1 MKATD
6 GMSAAS
12 NRPDTSAAVAG
23 LYTDARDREA
33 AARRAAEARS
43 DRLGNVRL
51 GLALLGLGLVVAPV
65 VVRSPGPWWG
75 LIPLFVAFIVLGKAQ
90 DRVLER
96 RRRHAAAERYY
107 ADGLTRLED
116 RAHELPERGEDVGG
130 AWRAGLHYADD
141 LDLFGPASLFQLV
154 SRAQT
159 LQGRRALAQD
169 LCAPPDASG
178 AAGRRAAVEALTPQL
193 DFRVRLCAAV
203 ADEKAASLD
212 ETSLLAWAEGDRTIR
227 GETGLK
233 VLAAVQPALLI
244 ATYALYELTGE
255 GRPLAV
261 AVLAHLATL
270 FFTRHVVGSRISVL
284 SGPERML
291 LRYGRLLEVV
301 ESDDSEPSWLAEA
314 RTTLK
319 TPGSASAAIRR
330 LVGFINLLDARLNVV
345 FALTVGPVLLWDLN
359 LVLRTETWRR
369 ENGARV
375 RGWFEAV
382 SRYEVAASWA
392 SLAYERPDYAM
403 PELVASSG
411 VFSAQGLAH
420 PLIARAKVVANDVQ
434 LGGAGSVLL
443 LSGSNMSGKSTLI
456 RAVGL
461 AVVMARAGGPVAA
474 RSAQLSLFELATS
487 VRVVDSLAEGTSHF
501 YAELKRL
508 KHVVDRA
515 AVAGAGLLYL
525 LDEVLHGTNSRE
537 RYIGAVSV
545 IRYLSETGASGIVTT
560 HDLALAQLEDEVAA
574 GRMRQAHLS
583 DRVDREH
590 IEFSY
595 ALSPGPIQSTNA
607 LRLMKAI
614 GIDVPLVEGR
624 EG

>member
-1 MKATD
+1 
-6 GMSAAS
+6 
-12 NRPDTSAAVAG
+12 
-23 LYTDARDREA
+23 
-33 AARRAAEARS
+33 
-43 DRLGNVRL
+43 
-51 GLALLGLGLVVAPV
+51 
-65 VVRSPGPWWG
+65 
-75 LIPLFVAFIVLGKAQ
+75 
-90 DRVLER
+90 
-96 RRRHAAAERYY
+96 
-107 ADGLTRLED
+107 
-116 RAHELPERGEDVGG
+116 
-130 AWRAGLHYADD
+130 
-141 LDLFGPASLFQLV
+141 
-154 SRAQT
+154 
-159 LQGRRALAQD
+159 
-169 LCAPPDASG
+169 
-178 AAGRRAAVEALTPQL
+178 
-193 DFRVRLCAAV
+193 
-203 ADEKAASLD
+203 
-212 ETSLLAWAEGDRTIR
+212 
-227 GETGLK
+227 
-233 VLAAVQPALLI
+233 
-244 ATYALYELTGE
+244 
-255 GRPLAV
+255 
-261 AVLAHLATL
+261 
-270 FFTRHVVGSRISVL
+270 
-284 SGPERML
+284 
-291 LRYGRLLEVV
+291 VV